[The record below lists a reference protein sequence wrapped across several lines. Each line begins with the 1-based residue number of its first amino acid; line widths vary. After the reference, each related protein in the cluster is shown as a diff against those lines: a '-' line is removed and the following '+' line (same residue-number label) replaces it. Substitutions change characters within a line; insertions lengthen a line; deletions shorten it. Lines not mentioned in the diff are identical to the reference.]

1 MKKQKKPKQIIFLS
15 VLSALAGLL
24 YQNTALAACADD
36 WLGVD
41 EVSDG
46 GNIGLL
52 ATNLRD
58 FPITFTLRVR
68 SRGLTVKGP
77 KTITETLAG
86 KQSRLVMMFGEN
98 GGDRKSKYR
107 ISCDWT
113 IGDKDALHDDE
124 QLYML
129 PYENGK
135 SYRVLQG

>member
-1 MKKQKKPKQIIFLS
+1 MKKQNKPKQIIFLS

-68 SRGLTVKGP
+68 SRGLVVKGP
-77 KTITETLAG
+77 KTITETLEG
-86 KQSRLVMMFGEN
+86 KQSRLVMMFEDN
-98 GGDRKSKYR
+98 GGNRKSKYR

-124 QLYML
+124 QL
-129 PYENGK
+129 
-135 SYRVLQG
+135 